1 MKRGLYSRLAWLGM
15 RKNGRLYLPYLV
27 AGAVMTM
34 IWYILVSLGYSEK
47 VGRMHGGSTLAT
59 VLVLGTWVI
68 AFFSLIFLFYT
79 NSFLIRSRKR
89 ELGLYNV
96 LGMSKGHIS
105 RILLWET
112 LICFGVVFGIGTGLG
127 ILLSKAAELG
137 LVRIVGDTADY
148 SFRVDVKRLPLGAA
162 LYGGIYFLIF
172 LNSLRQ
178 IHLTRPVELL
188 RSEAAG
194 EKPPRAN
201 WVAAVLGIA
210 VLGAAYWIAV
220 FTADPIAALDRFFIA
235 VLMVIAATYLLFI
248 AGSVAL
254 CRLLQKNPRY
264 YYKAAHFVSVS
275 SMRYRMKRSGAG
287 LASICILSTMV
298 LVMLSAAV
306 SMYAGSVRSAE
317 NRYPYDLE
325 AVTSLPVSLVLSS
338 APEELEEKA
347 LSQLRETLDAGLGD
361 AQVTQRVELV
371 YVYLNAPI
379 RDGVLTLHETADP
392 LPGTNVALSGAA
404 VQIVEL
410 ADYNRQTGAQETL
423 DAGEVLLIASRSYG
437 EAYMIGWNG
446 GTWRVREADTDRLPI
461 FEDALSEW
469 QFILAVPS
477 LRESMEQA
485 QTAGAFERGG
495 AAVNWRLAVNTD
507 EPHDR
512 QIAIRNAMAKPFL
525 AQVNALAEAYGEEC
539 SAVVTSKAG
548 ALDDYLGLN
557 GGLLFLAILLGA
569 VFLFAAGL
577 IMYYRQITE
586 GYEDQKRF
594 GIMRQVGMTRRDIRR
609 SVNSQ
614 MLTVFFMPL
623 LAAGLHLAFAS
634 PMLIKI
640 LRLMA
645 LDDVRLMLT
654 VTAVSF
660 LAFAG
665 AYVLLYKWTANAY
678 YRIVSGND

>member
-1 MKRGLYSRLAWLGM
+1 MKRGLYRRLAWMGM

-264 YYKAAHFVSVS
+264 CNRHKTNPLRDWFS
-275 SMRYRMKRSGAG
+275 SMAM
-287 LASICILSTMV
+287 T
-298 LVMLSAAV
+298 
-306 SMYAGSVRSAE
+306 
-317 NRYPYDLE
+317 
-325 AVTSLPVSLVLSS
+325 
-338 APEELEEKA
+338 
-347 LSQLRETLDAGLGD
+347 
-361 AQVTQRVELV
+361 
-371 YVYLNAPI
+371 
-379 RDGVLTLHETADP
+379 LTL
-392 LPGTNVALSGAA
+392 
-404 VQIVEL
+404 
-410 ADYNRQTGAQETL
+410 
-423 DAGEVLLIASRSYG
+423 
-437 EAYMIGWNG
+437 
-446 GTWRVREADTDRLPI
+446 
-461 FEDALSEW
+461 
-469 QFILAVPS
+469 
-477 LRESMEQA
+477 
-485 QTAGAFERGG
+485 
-495 AAVNWRLAVNTD
+495 
-507 EPHDR
+507 
-512 QIAIRNAMAKPFL
+512 
-525 AQVNALAEAYGEEC
+525 
-539 SAVVTSKAG
+539 
-548 ALDDYLGLN
+548 
-557 GGLLFLAILLGA
+557 
-569 VFLFAAGL
+569 
-577 IMYYRQITE
+577 
-586 GYEDQKRF
+586 
-594 GIMRQVGMTRRDIRR
+594 
-609 SVNSQ
+609 
-614 MLTVFFMPL
+614 
-623 LAAGLHLAFAS
+623 
-634 PMLIKI
+634 
-640 LRLMA
+640 
-645 LDDVRLMLT
+645 
-654 VTAVSF
+654 
-660 LAFAG
+660 
-665 AYVLLYKWTANAY
+665 
-678 YRIVSGND
+678 